1 MKTLLTI
8 LIFLMSAGAATAT
21 ENELPVDYNASQI
34 VTSVVRLHIQADKN
48 RPKHLRELDTPRN
61 QNEFDVTKYFEV
73 FKHISPPE
81 GHVLDYV
88 YSMDIIGGRPFLYL
102 HEAREIPFKTFSDYE
117 KALGGIKK
125 VSETERCMPTR
136 LRLDGSAESFFE
148 QFVFDILAGQFYL
161 YWHAN
166 YNDSV
171 IITTADDLEHLFKE
185 IDKDDFGQPLT
196 DEQKT
201 AARKVDLTPRVVFRS
216 DKIAE
221 VSIVIF
227 SKWGG
232 LDRVTRSVART
243 YPHVFKNIKVEK
255 LVSYDCGMMF

>member
-8 LIFLMSAGAATAT
+8 LIFLMSFSVVNAT
-21 ENELPVDYNASQI
+21 ENELPMDYNASQI
-34 VTSVVRLHIQADKN
+34 VASVVRLHTQADKN
-48 RPKHLRELDTPRN
+48 RPKRLEESDLIRN
-61 QNEFDVTKYFEV
+61 RNEFDVANYFDV
-73 FKHISPPE
+73 LKHISPPE

-88 YSMDIIGGRPFLYL
+88 YCMDIIGGRPSLYL
-102 HEAREIPFKTFSDYE
+102 RETGEIPFKTFAEYE
-117 KALGGIKK
+117 AALGGIKK
-125 VSETERCMPTR
+125 VSETEDCMPTR

-166 YNDSV
+166 YNDSM

-196 DEQKT
+196 DEQKN
-201 AARKVDLTPRVVFRS
+201 AARKVDLTPRVVFPS
-216 DKIAE
+216 DKTAE

-232 LDRVTRSVART
+232 LDRVTRSVTRT
-243 YPHVFKNIKVEK
+243 YPHIFKNIKVEK
-255 LVSYDCGMMF
+255 LVSYDCGVMF